1 MGRMVSLLL
10 VAIAGLGLMV
20 SAFVEAPLVSLS
32 LSFFLGIVGE
42 HVRVKF
48 QLVVLLIS

>member
-1 MGRMVSLLL
+1 MVSLLL

-32 LSFFLGIVGE
+32 LSSFLGIGGDQVITTFPGFSMK
-42 HVRVKF
+42 VP
-48 QLVVLLIS
+48 